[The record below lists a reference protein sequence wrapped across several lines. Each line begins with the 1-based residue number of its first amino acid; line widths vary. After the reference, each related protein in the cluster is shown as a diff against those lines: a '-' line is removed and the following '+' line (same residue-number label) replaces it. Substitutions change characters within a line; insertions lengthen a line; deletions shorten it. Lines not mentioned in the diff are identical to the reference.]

1 MSNVNVQKILVGLA
15 FGAAVAVPTFLP
27 ADAMAQ
33 TSHRQKSKNQW
44 RNLGD
49 AGAALGVA
57 GLITKKP
64 LLTGVGLA
72 GGAYSAYRYEQDRK
86 SQRREQDRW
95 RRSQLR
101 SRAQRFSTPRR
112 SYSRT
117 RHGYV
122 TSGHHDNGKH
132 LGWYKNG
139 KAYGHKPGHH

>member
-1 MSNVNVQKILVGLA
+1 MSKVSVQKILVGLA

-33 TSHRQKSKNQW
+33 TSRRQKSKNQW
-44 RNLGD
+44 RNLGY

-64 LLTGVGLA
+64 LLTGIGVA

-95 RRSQLR
+95 RSQRNRS
-101 SRAQRFSTPRR
+101 QRFSTNGR
-112 SYSRT
+112 SYSRN
-117 RHGYV
+117 RQGYV
-122 TSGHHDNGKH
+122 SDWRHDNGKH
-132 LGWYKNG
+132 KGWYKNG
-139 KAYGHKPGHH
+139 KAKGRHH

>member
-1 MSNVNVQKILVGLA
+1 MSKVSVQKILVGLA

-33 TSHRQKSKNQW
+33 TSRRQKSKNQW
-44 RNLGD
+44 RNLGY

-57 GLITKKP
+57 GLLTKKP
-64 LLTGVGLA
+64 LLTGIGLA

-101 SRAQRFSTPRR
+101 SRSQRFTNTRR
-112 SYSRT
+112 RLSRN
-117 RHGYV
+117 RQGYV
-122 TSGHHDNGKH
+122 STWRHDNGLHK
-132 LGWYKNG
+132 GWYKNG
-139 KAYGHKPGHH
+139 KAYGRKPGHH

>member
-27 ADAMAQ
+27 ANAMAQ
-33 TSHRQKSKNQW
+33 TSHRQKTKNQW
-44 RNLGD
+44 RNLGY

-57 GLITKKP
+57 GLITHKP

-86 SQRREQDRW
+86 SQSRANSRYR
-95 RRSQLR
+95 
-101 SRAQRFSTPRR
+101 RAQRFRTSR
-112 SYSRT
+112 SYHRT

-122 TSGHHDNGKH
+122 TSHHDNGRH
-132 LGWYKNG
+132 LGWYK
-139 KAYGHKPGHH
+139 HGHH